1 MHSAVPW
8 CNQDLFFL
16 EHSVRRG
23 RSVAE
28 VAGFLCRDEYE
39 VREKAKEL
47 GIPPPLLGVSAEA
60 IGPEKR
66 VPQRASVDA
75 RNAGADRR
83 STRRRTVSRIDTT
96 HAPSNS

>member
-1 MHSAVPW
+1 MNSAVPW

-28 VAGFLCRDEYE
+28 VAGFLSRHECE

-47 GIPPPLLGVSAEA
+47 GIPPPCSAS
-60 IGPEKR
+60 PPKR
-66 VPQRASVDA
+66 S
-75 RNAGADRR
+75 R
-83 STRRRTVSRIDTT
+83 SHHTKQLPHR
-96 HAPSNS
+96 